1 MQDIR
6 IDDEGNQRC
15 WNCGG
20 KNFDEK
26 RTFRADYGR
35 VVIYDGKPLLDDSL
49 VITASNAL
57 DRVQKRRAALLG
69 LDEPAKIRVET
80 ITEDAVDAEIRRL
93 TEELALNGGLT
104 TSPPSP

>member
-26 RTFRADYGR
+26 RTFRADHGR

-57 DRVQKRRAALLG
+57 DRVQKRGAPRALPTARRRSRHPELRATGSCILMNRI
-69 LDEPAKIRVET
+69 LRRSAPA
-80 ITEDAVDAEIRRL
+80 D
-93 TEELALNGGLT
+93 
-104 TSPPSP
+104 PSVRSAT